1 MNPVAEVEDAL
12 ETVAPYVPQALWPW
26 LIVALGAL
34 VALGLHAIL
43 WRLVERALRGRSGL
57 LPVTLRRMRRPSRLF
72 LFVLGIGFLAN
83 VAGLPGEWRGLI
95 SRLSLATLIV
105 IAGWTVIVA
114 LDTACLRFLS
124 RLAHDSDDDLGAR
137 KHATQVRMI
146 QRIGRI
152 VILILTAGLVLST
165 FEAVRNFGISL
176 FASAGA
182 AGLVLGFAARPVLQN
197 LIAGIQIALTQPI
210 RINDVVIV
218 EGEWG
223 WIEEIA
229 STYVVVRIWDLRRL
243 IVPLSYFIEK
253 PFQNWTRDTSKILGA
268 VIFHL
273 DYTAPVESIRAKVV
287 EAVRESRFWDGDVVN
302 LQVIEADRD
311 TVQLR
316 ALMSARTSPL
326 AWELR
331 CDVREKVLTW
341 LQQAHPEALPR
352 IRAEI
357 QPDRTDAPAKSET
370 LQAVRRS

>member
-1 MNPVAEVEDAL
+1 MDPLAEVEIAFDA
-12 ETVAPYVPQALWPW
+12 VAPYVPEALWPW

-34 VALGLHAIL
+34 VALVLHAAL
-43 WRLVERALRGRSGL
+43 WRLLERSLRGRSGL
-57 LPVTLRRMRRPSRLF
+57 FPVTLRRMRRPSRLF
-72 LFVLGIGFLAN
+72 LFVLSIGFLVN
-83 VAGLPGEWRGLI
+83 VAALPGEWRSLI

-105 IAGWTVIVA
+105 IAGWTVVVA

-124 RLAHDSDDDLGAR
+124 RLAQDSDDDLGAR
-137 KHATQVRMI
+137 KQVTQVRMI
-146 QRIGRI
+146 QRIGRVVI
-152 VILILTAGLVLST
+152 VILTAGLVLST

-182 AGLVLGFAARPVLQN
+182 AGLVLGLAARPVLQN

-223 WIEEIA
+223 WIEEIG

-243 IVPLSYFIEK
+243 IVPLSYFIEQ

-273 DYTAPVESIRAKVV
+273 DYTAPVEAIRAKVV
-287 EAVRESRFWDGDVVN
+287 EAVRESPYWDGDVAN

-316 ALMSARTSPL
+316 ALMSARTSPI
-326 AWELR
+326 AWDLR

-352 IRAEI
+352 VRAEI
-357 QPDRTDAPAKSET
+357 QSDRTSAPAMSEPPEV
-370 LQAVRRS
+370 VRRS